1 MDIKNA
7 RGKTVADLASDLQ
20 KVTKNWRYSSIPG
33 QISIGGQGDEDIPR
47 EEHLSPLGSQIV
59 QHPWPQP

>member
-33 QISIGGQGDEDIPR
+33 QISIGDQGDEDIPR
-47 EEHLSPLGSQIV
+47 EHLSPLGSQIV
-59 QHPWPQP
+59 QHPGPQP